1 MELET
6 KAFGSEGHDT
16 LEVKKAFEDFL
27 AGFEAFKQSND
38 ERLKGLE
45 KRSADVL
52 LDEKV
57 DRINKALE
65 GQQRHLD
72 GLMLDAARPFMESVT
87 LTIPWLKARSVGGA
101 IMTIGHLVFAWHFA
115 AMALRHGP
123 RRVGAALLHTRSSAP
138 APSSN
143 LAGA

>member
-72 GLMLDAARPFMESVT
+72 GLMLDAARPALGGVMTRGAVLGAVASLPIYGIGV
-87 LTIPWLKARSVGGA
+87 IGGA
-101 IMTIGHLVFAWHFA
+101 MIGAGV
-115 AMALRHGP
+115 
-123 RRVGAALLHTRSSAP
+123 AALDRLTRD
-138 APSSN
+138 
-143 LAGA
+143 